1 MLQNWK
7 SLDPR
12 VAKVKTSAT
21 HHPAYN
27 YTYAITWW
35 FALGVFP
42 APVMIILS
50 SRQSG
55 VQIVD
60 QTPIDHTNWQ
70 QVGKMMYQN
79 SLKRIILK
87 GNLHFIKICHLSACF
102 FNLPKMK

>member
-1 MLQNWK
+1 
-7 SLDPR
+7 
-12 VAKVKTSAT
+12 
-21 HHPAYN
+21 
-27 YTYAITWW
+27 
-35 FALGVFP
+35 
-42 APVMIILS
+42 MIILS

-87 GNLHFIKICHLSACF
+87 GNLHIIKICHLSACF
-102 FNLPKMK
+102 FNLPKNEMN

>member
-7 SLDPR
+7 ILDPR
-12 VAKVKTSAT
+12 VAEVKSSAT
-21 HHPAYN
+21 YHPAYN

-42 APVMIILS
+42 APIMIILS

-70 QVGKMMYQN
+70 PGWQN
-79 SLKRIILK
+79 DVSK
-87 GNLHFIKICHLSACF
+87 F
-102 FNLPKMK
+102 FKENYIEGEPPFY

>member
-12 VAKVKTSAT
+12 VAEVKTSAT
-21 HHPAYN
+21 YHPAYN

-42 APVMIILS
+42 APAMIILS

-55 VQIVD
+55 VQIVVKRLSI
-60 QTPIDHTNWQ
+60 THTKLQ
-70 QVGKMMYQN
+70 SVKTTEDM
-79 SLKRIILK
+79 
-87 GNLHFIKICHLSACF
+87 NLIKVF
-102 FNLPKMK
+102 